1 MTRTMTLILVL
12 RKSSVTSSLPSVVVV
27 VVVKARARHRQHRPA
42 RRAMNLPILL
52 RSADRLHRVPV
63 QHQLPPL
70 ICCLVWVA
78 SLRQRRRQYQQW
90 RVAVQSTYFP
100 TSVAYRSVEAAVPMH
115 HNNTP
120 AAASRLTYTLTAAN
134 SSCNVDTT
142 SCRNS

>member
-12 RKSSVTSSLPSVVVV
+12 RKSSVTSSLLSVVVV
-27 VVVKARARHRQHRPA
+27 VVEARARHRQHRPA

-78 SLRQRRRQYQQW
+78 SLRQRRRQCQQW
-90 RVAVQSTYFP
+90 RVAVQSIYFP
-100 TSVAYRSVEAAVPMH
+100 TSVAYRSVEAAVRMLPC
-115 HNNTP
+115 
-120 AAASRLTYTLTAAN
+120 SLRLTRPPAVAVVCYN
-134 SSCNVDTT
+134 QCHS
-142 SCRNS
+142 